1 MLNLSL
7 NNLLILVI
15 ALVIAYVIYKCVSLE
30 NFTEKHHHVHK
41 KHHAHEKHHATIKAE
56 AQEQASVQPAQQNPT
71 SVQQQDTELWG
82 VNSANQIWKTT
93 IPCPNNACNWINVP
107 GGLKQV
113 SQGKHD
119 VWGTGPGAWAPIWRC
134 DKPCNG
140 NWINVPGSLKEVS
153 VGHQNVWG
161 VNDNGNI
168 YTCPHTKEAPC
179 TGNWTE
185 VSGILTDLSVN

>member
-1 MLNLSL
+1 MFQLNS
-7 NNLLILVI
+7 NNLLLLVI
-15 ALVIAYVIYKCVSLE
+15 AIIVVYVIYKCANLE
-30 NFTEKHHHVHK
+30 NFAEKHHHHHAHK
-41 KHHAHEKHHATIKAE
+41 KHHAHEKHHSATKSEAE
-56 AQEQASVQPAQQNPT
+56 VSVKPVPQCPTPAQA
-71 SVQQQDTELWG
+71 QDTELWG

-119 VWGTGPGAWAPIWRC
+119 VWGTSPGAWGSIWRC

-179 TGNWTE
+179 TGQWVETN
-185 VSGILTDLSVN
+185 GILSDLSIN